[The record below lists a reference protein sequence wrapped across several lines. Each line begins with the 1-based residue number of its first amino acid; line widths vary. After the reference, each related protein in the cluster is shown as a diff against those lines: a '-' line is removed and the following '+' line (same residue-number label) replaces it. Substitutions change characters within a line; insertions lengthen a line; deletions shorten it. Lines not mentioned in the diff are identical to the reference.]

1 MSKDGK
7 KYFLYFPA
15 RDKDGIFR
23 IGVAESD
30 KPEGPFKPDADYMQG
45 TYSIDPAVFSD
56 SDGEAYLYI
65 GGLWGGQ
72 LQCWQ
77 TPGKFDSSMSGPQEP
92 SGKGVKALNP
102 RVAKL
107 SEDMHNIAET
117 PRELVLLDESG
128 QPIMADDHDKR
139 FFEAAWMHKYNGK
152 YYFSYSTGD
161 THYLAY
167 AIGDSP
173 YGPFKYAGRILEPVK
188 GWTTHHSIVEFE
200 GRWFLFHHDVSISG
214 VNHLRCVKTKEI
226 FYDEHGK
233 IKPVA
238 Q

>member
-1 MSKDGK
+1 
-7 KYFLYFPA
+7 
-15 RDKDGIFR
+15 
-23 IGVAESD
+23 
-30 KPEGPFKPDADYMQG
+30 MQG

-56 SDGEAYLYI
+56 TDGEAYLYI

-77 TPGKFDSSMSGPQEP
+77 EPGKFNDKMSGPQEP

-107 SEDMHNIAET
+107 TEDMHNIAET
-117 PRELVLLDESG
+117 PRELILLDEQG

-161 THYLAY
+161 THYLVY
-167 AIGDSP
+167 AIGDTP

-200 GRWFLFHHDVSISG
+200 KRWFLFHHDVSISG
-214 VNHLRCVKTKEI
+214 KNHLRCVKTKEI

-233 IKPVA
+233 IKPVV